1 LKVRILMNK
10 EKLKEIVYTN
20 LGLLFDKL
28 EQLNREEQELEG
40 DG

>member
-1 LKVRILMNK
+1 MKVRILMNK